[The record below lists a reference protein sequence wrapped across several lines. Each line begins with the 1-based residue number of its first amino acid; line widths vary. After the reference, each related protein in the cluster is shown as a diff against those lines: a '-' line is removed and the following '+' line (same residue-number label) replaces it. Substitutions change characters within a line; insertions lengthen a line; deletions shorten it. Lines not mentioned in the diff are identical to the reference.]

1 MSAWWSMQTVFSAA
15 REILN
20 ILTAVRQRGRQ
31 IIDCCHSMYKSC
43 YTEKVK
49 RGWKRENWARFSQ
62 DDPNTPTLV
71 CSRFLTQRS
80 GRKCRM
86 PQLWWRCNSQID
98 REKQWTGETIQVWQ
112 MWDPMPLRWPGL
124 TCQTENKGAERKCQT
139 EQKGRGE
146 GSEPKKG
153 PEERWNKCV
162 RFETVSREC
171 FKGNAPP
178 SFPPSTLHTT
188 KYTHAERHS
197 QHSTKLASSESR
209 WIGKGG
215 QETGWARRNQAGCML
230 QQQREHVL
238 TAPYIAFTLLDNLR
252 TGEPNSPHNP
262 VK

>member
-1 MSAWWSMQTVFSAA
+1 
-15 REILN
+15 
-20 ILTAVRQRGRQ
+20 
-31 IIDCCHSMYKSC
+31 MYKSC
-43 YTEKVK
+43 STEKECPSHSDYWLQSKVK

-62 DDPNTPTLV
+62 DAPNTPTSV

-124 TCQTENKGAERKCQT
+124 TCQTENKDAERKCQT

-162 RFETVSREC
+162 RFERQWAE
-171 FKGNAPP
+171 NALKETPL
-178 SFPPSTLHTT
+178 PPSTLHTT
-188 KYTHAERHS
+188 KYTRRMTRPLHS
-197 QHSTKLASSESR
+197 QHSTKLASSESQ